1 MRALLQEEH
10 CCWCYPT
17 FLTQPVHT
25 LGTRIIYDRKFLLD
39 CRGSP
44 LTRTPLQDLP
54 VIPGVTSPSS
64 SSEKVHNGAALENN
78 IGAPEGNTTVGET
91 LIFSRKSNWCKIKFL
106 SFNYILKSHY
116 SYMIFWDILL
126 VFLCWFYL
134 QVKTHSLNW
143 TSKHLCSK
151 SVKRRE
157 DGSRALQHF
166 SSSIS
171 QGCRF
176 ILSISVEPVTTLF
189 LFSFFLAQNKY
200 SEMTL

>member
-10 CCWCYPT
+10 CCWRYPT

-25 LGTRIIYDRKFLLD
+25 QGTRIIYDRKFLLG

-44 LTRTPLQDLP
+44 LTRTPLQGLP

-64 SSEKVHNGAALENN
+64 SREKVHNGAALNNN
-78 IGAPEGNTTVGET
+78 IGVPEGSTTIGER

-106 SFNYILKSHY
+106 LFNYILKFSHY
-116 SYMIFWDILL
+116 SYMIFWDKLL
-126 VFLCWFYL
+126 VFLSWFYL

-151 SVKRRE
+151 GVERR
-157 DGSRALQHF
+157 DVSRALQPF

-171 QGCRF
+171 
-176 ILSISVEPVTTLF
+176 
-189 LFSFFLAQNKY
+189 
-200 SEMTL
+200 